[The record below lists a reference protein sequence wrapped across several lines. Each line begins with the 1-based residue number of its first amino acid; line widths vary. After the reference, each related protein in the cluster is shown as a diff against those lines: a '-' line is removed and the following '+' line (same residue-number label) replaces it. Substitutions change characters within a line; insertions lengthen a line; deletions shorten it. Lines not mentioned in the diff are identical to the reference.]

1 MREATA
7 KFQQKI
13 VDEIESTVFQWAKQY
28 DFKKYGRDY
37 IILTYIAPGYYEAD
51 FSKG

>member
-1 MREATA
+1 MFNFFSLAG
-7 KFQQKI
+7 I
-13 VDEIESTVFQWAKQY
+13 S